1 MSVFLPR
8 SSFHEFS
15 PLFRLADE
23 LDRASRG
30 QGIGL
35 TSNLRSFNPRFDV
48 EETKETYELHGELP
62 GIAQKDIN
70 IEWSDDNT
78 LTISGQTESRSE
90 YNNAGEAIEVTDETK
105 HDGHYNKPTVEEE
118 TNESEKTQAVTKT
131 DTNNDLA
138 KADNTPRYWITERSF
153 GSFHRTFQ
161 FPARVDHD
169 NVSAN
174 LKDGILSLVV
184 PKAKAKEP
192 RKVTIS

>member
-8 SSFHEFS
+8 SSIREFS
-15 PLFRLADE
+15 PLFHLANE
-23 LDRASRG
+23 LDRATRG
-30 QGIGL
+30 QGQGS
-35 TSNLRSFNPRFDV
+35 TDNWRSFNPRFDV
-48 EETKETYELHGELP
+48 KETKETYELHGELP
-62 GIAQKDIN
+62 GIAQSDIN

-90 YNNAGEAIEVTDETK
+90 YNEAGDAVEVTDETT
-105 HDGHYNKPTVEEE
+105 HDKHYNKPTAEDE
-118 TNESEKTQAVTKT
+118 TNEDGKTQAVTKSNT
-131 DTNNDLA
+131 SKDIT

-174 LKDGILSLVV
+174 LKNGILSMIV